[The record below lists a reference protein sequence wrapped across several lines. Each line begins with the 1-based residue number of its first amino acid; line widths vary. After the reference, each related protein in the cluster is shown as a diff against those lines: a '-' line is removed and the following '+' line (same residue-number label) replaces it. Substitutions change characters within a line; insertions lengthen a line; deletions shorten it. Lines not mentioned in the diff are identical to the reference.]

1 MASVLFTNT
10 RVSFQNLWKL
20 HRCSCYA
27 WIDLGIILICHHSP
41 AVFSECVESTGKKM
55 ESTDHQT
62 SYPRSPKDWPLNVSA
77 AGDREPVNNV
87 SQTVEMT
94 VGGQGFG
101 ASRTPVKRM
110 MYMAW
115 VKVARIVDDHHTFKE
130 GGVGGGSYIP
140 SVCFLTGGVILW
152 EKPNVFCL
160 VS

>member
-1 MASVLFTNT
+1 
-10 RVSFQNLWKL
+10 
-20 HRCSCYA
+20 
-27 WIDLGIILICHHSP
+27 
-41 AVFSECVESTGKKM
+41 M

-130 GGVGGGSYIP
+130 GGVGGGVVYSIFMFFNRGCDI
-140 SVCFLTGGVILW
+140 VRKAKCFLFG
-152 EKPNVFCL
+152 
-160 VS
+160 